1 VPGEGAGDGEVAD
14 PLWGAVELS
23 GCPSWVAMLVKFGEV
38 CRSYV
43 VTDEEL
49 RRLVVQREVE
59 PLRVEGFLAGEIVDR
74 YEPLKSNRWR
84 YGQ

>member
-1 VPGEGAGDGEVAD
+1 MLVIFGEG
-14 PLWGAVELS
+14 
-23 GCPSWVAMLVKFGEV
+23 

-59 PLRVEGFLAGEIVDR
+59 PLRVESFLAGEKLRPLRAVSDSNHCR
-74 YEPLKSNRWR
+74 YE
-84 YGQ
+84 Q